1 MIPQPARWSE
11 TVSNKHNRK
20 LTEQPNKDF
29 DLQAGII
36 SRRSFLAATAG
47 VAAAGCEV
55 SDQDIN
61 KKVAQAETT
70 AAERRA
76 SAPQAPFDTLR
87 EYVAAIEAH
96 GLLLRFDKVD
106 QDAFEGTALVYALI
120 DKYGWYDAPAILI
133 ENIRQDGVWI
143 KGPVVINHQ
152 GHWDT
157 ECITFGLEPVKGD
170 SRQSYRNALAY
181 TRDLLVKGKFPE
193 IPPVEVTRENALCKQ
208 VVETGDDIDITKFA
222 FITSNPGDAGRYV
235 NTGSVFTSDPEM
247 GVNYGTYRCQI
258 RGPKILGINPEPNQT
273 GWKMLMA
280 AKERGERSA
289 KISIALGQDPYVW
302 IVSGSK
308 VAPRFGRKVTP
319 IDEIAVA
326 GGIRGKAIETV
337 KCETNDI
344 MVPANCEMIIE
355 GEVPLQ
361 GEMLPE
367 GPFGEM
373 YGYLGRKK
381 AENFWMNITAITYR
395 KDPWLMNQFTGV
407 TRGYV
412 TAPVSSLFNESFSK
426 MIPGL
431 IEINQPVDTTGWC
444 FIKIK
449 KTEPGQG
456 LKAGKRLASIVP
468 LFKVTIVVD
477 EDVDI
482 LNWYEVGLAV
492 GARYT
497 PATATEIFSGRG
509 MPLDPSS
516 SGEDRYASSKLVI
529 DATKQWP
536 EEGGP
541 ENYPELNRVLLER
554 LAPDAFNV
562 AMANWGETINGWGKT
577 RY

>member
-1 MIPQPARWSE
+1 MAKIKSADI
-11 TVSNKHNRK
+11 
-20 LTEQPNKDF
+20 TEQESV
-29 DLQAGII
+29 LQPGVV

-47 VAAAGCEV
+47 VAAIGCEPIDTEKASERV
-55 SDQDIN
+55 ST
-61 KKVAQAETT
+61 AEAT
-70 AAERRA
+70 AAEHKA

-87 EYVAAIEAH
+87 EYIAAIEAH
-96 GLLLRFDKVD
+96 GLLLRFEKID
-106 QDAFEGTALVYALI
+106 QDAFEGTAIIYELI
-120 DKYGWYDAPAILI
+120 DKYGWYDAPAVIF
-133 ENIRQDGVWI
+133 ENIKQDGVWI
-143 KGPVVINHQ
+143 KGPVVVNHQ

-170 SRQSYRNALAY
+170 SRQSYRKALAY

-193 IPPVEVTRENALCKQ
+193 IAPVEVTSEAALCKQ
-208 VVETGDDIDITKFA
+208 VIETGDDIDITKFA
-222 FITSNPGDAGRYV
+222 FITSNPADGGRYV

-258 RGPKILGINPEPNQT
+258 RGPKVLGVNPEPNQT

-280 AKERGERSA
+280 AKERGDKVA

-302 IVSGSK
+302 LVSGSK
-308 VAPRFGRKVTP
+308 VAPRFGAKVTP
-319 IDEIAVA
+319 LDELAIA
-326 GGIRGKAIETV
+326 GGIRGKAIDVV
-337 KCETNDI
+337 KSETNDI

-355 GEVPLQ
+355 GEVPLTE
-361 GEMLPE
+361 EMLPE

-381 AENFWMNITAITYR
+381 DENFWMNITAVTYR

-407 TRGYV
+407 TLGYV
-412 TAPVSSLFNESFSK
+412 TALVASLFNESFSK

-431 IEINQPVDTTGWC
+431 SEINQPVDTTGWC

-497 PATATEIFSGRG
+497 PATATEIFAGRG

-516 SGEDRYASSKLVI
+516 GQEDRYASSKLVI
-529 DATKQWP
+529 DATRQWP

-541 ENYPELNRVLLER
+541 EVYPELNRTLLEE
-554 LAPDAFNV
+554 LAPDAFDI
-562 AMANWGETINGWGKT
+562 ALGNWGDVINSWGKT

>member
-106 QDAFEGTALVYALI
+106 QDVFEGTAIVYALI

-280 AKERGERSA
+280 AKERGEKSA

-477 EDVDI
+477 EDVDV

-562 AMANWGETINGWGKT
+562 AMANWGDTINGWGKT